1 MTEAGIP
8 KHVSSPREPKI
19 PHSLLIQIHC
29 INRRRNTKQVK
40 VSFRNT
46 LKGIYGKFEV
56 GTEREWIQPFAWR
69 TKYWNRLKEQDAI
82 FNTACPQRWWHSVLV
97 NHYTIDGHGNWC
109 IPFAQQFHNQG
120 SAVQNYLQRCT
131 EERPDGETTCHSFYL
146 GLNNGVTDT

>member
-8 KHVSSPREPKI
+8 KHASSPREPKI

-29 INRRRNTKQVK
+29 VNRRKNTKQVK

-56 GTEREWIQPFAWR
+56 GRERERIQPFAWR
-69 TKYWNRLKEQDAI
+69 TENWNRLKEQDAI

-109 IPFAQQFHNQG
+109 IPF
-120 SAVQNYLQRCT
+120 
-131 EERPDGETTCHSFYL
+131 
-146 GLNNGVTDT
+146 DTAIPQSGICCPELLAEVYRGKNRWRDHMPFILPRLK